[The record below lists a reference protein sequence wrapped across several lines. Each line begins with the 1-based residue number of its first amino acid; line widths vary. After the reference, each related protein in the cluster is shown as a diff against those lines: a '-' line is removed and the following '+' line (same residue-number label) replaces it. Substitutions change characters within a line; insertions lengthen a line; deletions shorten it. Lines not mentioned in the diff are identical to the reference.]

1 MLTRIALLILVF
13 ASLGLTTLSAQTSG
27 ADTIGFGKIK
37 SPGELKH
44 QSEALS
50 SILKENSEVVKQIQ
64 TIFNAAYEADSFDGG
79 KQGTRNG
86 QDKDGIITLEEV
98 RQHVRSLSSY
108 VEGDEDGKM
117 YRLKEILPDG
127 GSDPKKLDLKR
138 GVQNSFKKL
147 QEAHPELLT
156 GIKTSPA
163 LQGLVKSCLELNP
176 TGDPTLFDVI
186 QQNLIDGTRTAF
198 AQNKNRNRPPSVDQ
212 DVSSP
217 KAVVKHARELTSF
230 SQQ

>member
-1 MLTRIALLILVF
+1 MPSRTALLIVLT
-13 ASLGLTTLSAQTSG
+13 ASLDLISLSAQTG
-27 ADTIGFGKIK
+27 GFGKVK
-37 SPGELKH
+37 SPAELQR
-44 QSEALS
+44 QSQALAD
-50 SILKENSEVVKQIQ
+50 ILKENSDVVKQIQ
-64 TIFNAAYEADSFDGG
+64 TIFNTAYEADSFDGG

-127 GSDPKKLDLKR
+127 GSDKTKLDLKR

-156 GIKTSPA
+156 GIKTAPA
-163 LQGLVKSCLELNP
+163 LQSLVKSCLESTPSADL
-176 TGDPTLFDVI
+176 TLFDVI
-186 QQNLIDGTRTAF
+186 QRDLLEWTRMEL
-198 AQNKNRNRPPSVDQ
+198 AQNKKQPTASDSNVLT
-212 DVSSP
+212 P
-217 KAVVKHARELTSF
+217 KAIVKRARELISPPIR
-230 SQQ
+230 